1 MTILPRAASCQRPSA
16 DLLAQKL
23 EACNLNKIFFPGYTV
38 VACVRTRESL
48 TLKLETTEP
57 AICPKCGESCIKIHD
72 TRYRLIRDAPF
83 PGVTVVWL
91 LVPIQRVRCNLR
103 VVRNDF
109 TGTCNVM
116 FIGRPIN
123 DIRRNADDLID
134 SHVHFHAK
142 VPGAA
147 LLS

>member
-1 MTILPRAASCQRPSA
+1 MKFI
-16 DLLAQKL
+16 
-23 EACNLNKIFFPGYTV
+23 
-38 VACVRTRESL
+38 
-48 TLKLETTEP
+48 TLCDP
-57 AICPKCGESCIKIHD
+57 NISRI
-72 TRYRLIRDAPF
+72 
-83 PGVTVVWL
+83 
-91 LVPIQRVRCNLR
+91 PINNSR